1 MGLKDRRI
9 AFIGGGHISEIIVAN
24 LTKTERVVPRR
35 LIVSDPIKEKRN
47 HLKEAYGISVAE
59 DNMEAVFTADYIF
72 INVLPHVVKEVVAEL
87 KGNGFPANKVII
99 TVAAGIPM
107 NAYEG
112 LGNQLPVVRA
122 LPNPPS
128 QIGLGMAALAF
139 NAHVAEDIREDIFE
153 LFACLGEYV
162 VVKEEQVNSV
172 MALSSPTITYMLF
185 QSLIDAGVR
194 AGIDRD
200 TSTKIVY
207 QTIAGSMEVWNTR
220 QVPPHE
226 LISEASTPGGI
237 SIESLY
243 TLETYAF
250 KAGIMEAVDSAINR
264 AVELSQPVIVINSRL
279 DTNTQLENFI
289 SVCGTNTNSFR
300 IITVSLGCEYH
311 FIPDMFKQ
319 KFFGHFLF
327 DQHGGLAAGTM
338 GGNNITGIQL
348 FQGCNGRPNG
358 TPGSQLPVSAFGSL
372 P

>member
-1 MGLKDRRI
+1 MELKDRRI

-24 LTKTERVVPRR
+24 LTKTDRVVPRR

-47 HLKEAYGISVAE
+47 HLKEAYGISVAK

-87 KGNGFPANKVII
+87 KGHGFPDNKVII

-107 NAYEG
+107 KIYEE
-112 LGNQLPVVRA
+112 LGSRLPVVRA

-128 QIGLGMAALAF
+128 QIGMGIAALAF
-139 NAHVAEDIREDIFE
+139 NPHVVKDLKTEIFE

-200 TSTKIVY
+200 TATKIVY

-220 QVPPHE
+220 QIPPHE

-250 KAGIMEAVDSAINR
+250 KAAIMEAIDSAINR
-264 AVELSQPVIVINSRL
+264 AVELSQ
-279 DTNTQLENFI
+279 
-289 SVCGTNTNSFR
+289 SV
-300 IITVSLGCEYH
+300 
-311 FIPDMFKQ
+311 
-319 KFFGHFLF
+319 
-327 DQHGGLAAGTM
+327 
-338 GGNNITGIQL
+338 
-348 FQGCNGRPNG
+348 
-358 TPGSQLPVSAFGSL
+358 
-372 P
+372 